1 MCERLLIYV
10 FFYQRDDI
18 TICFERFKRCLIS
31 RTWLT
36 KLVMENYIDFAFR
49 FNKGLKVRQICH
61 ILTKIINNRYYR
73 FVMSKCTKFS
83 SLSKSVKLTIL
94 TKSSELF
101 VDMEPSVLNQ
111 TSQFLRFAIWR
122 VSLSNFQ
129 IFSVNLCTSAL
140 KFQVLCLVIL
150 SSIRWRCAF
159 GLRLFT
165 RD

>member
-1 MCERLLIYV
+1 M
-10 FFYQRDDI
+10 
-18 TICFERFKRCLIS
+18 
-31 RTWLT
+31 T

-73 FVMSKCTKFS
+73 FLMSKCTKFS

-111 TSQFLRFAIWR
+111 TSQFLRFAI
-122 VSLSNFQ
+122 
-129 IFSVNLCTSAL
+129 
-140 KFQVLCLVIL
+140 
-150 SSIRWRCAF
+150 
-159 GLRLFT
+159 
-165 RD
+165 